1 MLVSLIHHLFSCF
14 DQSFMSEDQCLVHLF
29 RYILD
34 LINLQAFA
42 SAFILNDVRVEAHM
56 RMKAFVYE
64 EESQEDDW
72 EQDVIVDKLDHE

>member
-14 DQSFMSEDQCLVHLF
+14 DQSFMSEDQCFIHLF

-34 LINLQAFA
+34 SIDLQAFA
-42 SAFILNDVRVEAHM
+42 NAFILDDVRVEAHT
-56 RMKAFVYE
+56 RMKVLVYE
-64 EESQEDDW
+64 EENQEDDW